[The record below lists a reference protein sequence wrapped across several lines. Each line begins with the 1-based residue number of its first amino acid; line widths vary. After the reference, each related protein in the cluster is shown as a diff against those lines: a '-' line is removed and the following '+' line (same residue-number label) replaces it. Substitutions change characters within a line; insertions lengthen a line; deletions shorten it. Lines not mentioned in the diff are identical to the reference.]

1 MLILFVHLTASS
13 HLQVAPEYRRQG
25 LAKKMMDL
33 LEDVT
38 ARVHNAF
45 FVDLF
50 VRVSN
55 ELAITMYR
63 KVCLFSALLSQLIA
77 TTPWL

>member
-1 MLILFVHLTASS
+1 
-13 HLQVAPEYRRQG
+13 
-25 LAKKMMDL
+25 MMDL

-63 KVCLFSALLSQLIA
+63 KVRLFSALLLQLIA
-77 TTPWL
+77 MRPWL